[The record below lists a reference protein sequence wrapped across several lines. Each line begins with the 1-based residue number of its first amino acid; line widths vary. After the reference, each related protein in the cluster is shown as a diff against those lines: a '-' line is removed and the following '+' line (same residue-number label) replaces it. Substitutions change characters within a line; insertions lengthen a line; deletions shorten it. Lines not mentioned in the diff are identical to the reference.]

1 MHENNQKNTTIPAYG
16 TIEKDSFI
24 FRQYVGEATAS
35 DGKKFEIAMTMRGEP
50 LIVYG
55 NKMYRLSWNDICN
68 MAEAAGL
75 FKED

>member
-1 MHENNQKNTTIPAYG
+1 MQ
-16 TIEKDSFI
+16 
-24 FRQYVGEATAS
+24 
-35 DGKKFEIAMTMRGEP
+35 GEP

-55 NKMYRLSWNDICN
+55 NKMFKLSWNDICN